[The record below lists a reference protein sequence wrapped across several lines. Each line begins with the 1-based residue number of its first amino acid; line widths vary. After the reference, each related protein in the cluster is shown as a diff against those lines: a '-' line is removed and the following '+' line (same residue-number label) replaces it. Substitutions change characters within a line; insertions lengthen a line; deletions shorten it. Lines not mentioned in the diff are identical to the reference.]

1 LGPYDGVFGE
11 RHDHHISRVPL
22 LVDEEGWGEMR
33 KIYGDA
39 LDATLQVPASAER
52 MNDNRDAV
60 AIPTRAISMFFEM
73 PEKLS

>member
-1 LGPYDGVFGE
+1 
-11 RHDHHISRVPL
+11 
-22 LVDEEGWGEMR
+22 MR